1 MTTTVFSKQPWLNW
15 VRLDIGAATAIY
27 NSLDNTC
34 CIGQCKNAH
43 KRLVGAQPLH
53 YTASLTQPEMQSSWL
68 LSVVLGWGL
77 NFQWTHIVF
86 SPRSQLPVEQTT
98 VKPGFWLQRT
108 CFCTCLYQPCFC
120 LLAYNLL
127 NTTLHLY
134 SLFKCLLVSIKGRQE
149 RTFSHFLWPMTL
161 VWKYQ
166 GLWDEEKISLAQM
179 SSKFSTPTS
188 CAARPED
195 IQQTTLGSSG
205 SAGQ

>member
-1 MTTTVFSKQPWLNW
+1 MQKCPQKTCWCPTLALHSVLDPAWNAIIMTSVCR
-15 VRLDIGAATAIY
+15 VRLRA
-27 NSLDNTC
+27 
-34 CIGQCKNAH
+34 
-43 KRLVGAQPLH
+43 
-53 YTASLTQPEMQSSWL
+53 E
-68 LSVVLGWGL
+68 LSM
-77 NFQWTHIVF
+77 NPHRIF
-86 SPRSQLPVEQTT
+86 STEPVVEQTT